1 VKIYSIKPSL
11 QTTDGKL
18 NRLCVE
24 YMNCTQ
30 SCILF
35 GLFDIDFLGDHGK
48 LINKS
53 DILHELVDDT

>member
-11 QTTDGKL
+11 QITDGKL

-24 YMNCTQ
+24 YMNSTQ

-35 GLFDIDFLGDHGK
+35 DINFLRDHGK

>member
-1 VKIYSIKPSL
+1 
-11 QTTDGKL
+11 
-18 NRLCVE
+18 
-24 YMNCTQ
+24 MNSTQ